1 MYASPKHSIVKL
13 EDSLANYEKYEEKIK
28 KWGYIYVV
36 SGEKVF
42 AYSVINAND
51 LVNKDRR
58 PKMTLTEAMIYVLK
72 SLEDNQAH
80 VDFLRNRIFHDL
92 LYYRKDGS
100 YAPSNQIATNARNN
114 PNIFTVYK
122 GNVIELKEEYEK
134 YLK

>member
-51 LVNKDRR
+51 
-58 PKMTLTEAMIYVLK
+58 
-72 SLEDNQAH
+72 
-80 VDFLRNRIFHDL
+80 
-92 LYYRKDGS
+92 
-100 YAPSNQIATNARNN
+100 
-114 PNIFTVYK
+114 
-122 GNVIELKEEYEK
+122 
-134 YLK
+134 